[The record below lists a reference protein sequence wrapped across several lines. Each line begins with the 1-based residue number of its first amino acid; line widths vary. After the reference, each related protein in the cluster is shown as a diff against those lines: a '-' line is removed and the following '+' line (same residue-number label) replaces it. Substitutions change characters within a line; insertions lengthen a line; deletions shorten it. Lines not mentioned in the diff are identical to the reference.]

1 MAKTNDLIKYVIET
15 VAYET
20 EIPSER
26 ILSRERTTEVV
37 DARHIA
43 VMQLVRGGVYTSK
56 ISEMLKITP
65 RNIQYIVTEF
75 ENRLARNRP
84 LRNRYE
90 IITKKLRNSLEITA
104 L

>member
-43 VMQLVRGGVYTSK
+43 VMALVKGGIYTSR
-56 ISEMLKITP
+56 ISEALNITP

-84 LRNRYE
+84 FPKNLPSPN
-90 IITKKLRNSLEITA
+90 
-104 L
+104 